1 MTTVPDSPPPAA
13 GAPDELAPCPHCAKP
28 AALCV
33 CEGIEPVPTRLAV
46 LILQHPQEQDRLLG
60 SARLA
65 ARHLASAVFRVGLS
79 WPSLSKALGREAD
92 ASKWAVLHLGAM
104 RGADLPP
111 DREVVV
117 FDRKGIL
124 MPDQDKALDGLD
136 GIVVFD
142 GTWSQAKTLWWR
154 NPWVLKARRLVLNPR
169 QPSLYGRLRRE
180 PRREGL
186 STIEAVALAVAAIE
200 RRPEIGEALR
210 SGFARMLARYRDA
223 LDAGD
228 AGPLGAQLRD
238 AESGAAVRP
247 AGRRPGQRR
256 GWRPGAR

>member
-1 MTTVPDSPPPAA
+1 MTSPDEQQTGPVPDP
-13 GAPDELAPCPHCAKP
+13 LAPCPHCAKP
-28 AALCV
+28 APLCV
-33 CEGIEPVPTRLAV
+33 CEAVVPVASRLTV

-60 SARLA
+60 TARLA
-65 ARHLASAVFRVGLS
+65 ARHFDKAVFRVGLS

-92 ASKWAVLHLGAM
+92 PSRWAVLHLGAM

-117 FDRKGIL
+117 LDKKGVVL
-124 MPDQDKALDGLD
+124 PDQDAALDGLE

-154 NPWVLKARRLVLNPR
+154 NAWVLKARRLVLNPR

-186 STIEAVALAVAAIE
+186 STIEAIGLAAAAIE
-200 RRPEIGEALR
+200 RRPAIRDTLR
-210 SGFARMLARYRDA
+210 AGFSAMLDRYRVA
-223 LDAGD
+223 ADAGGD
-228 AGPLGAQLRD
+228 SPVAALIRD
-238 AESGAAVRP
+238 AERGASKP
-247 AGRRPGQRR
+247 APTRKAGQRR
-256 GWRPGAR
+256 GWRAPAR